1 MSDAYE
7 APKFVELGSLEEMTL
22 QSFNKIGP
30 APDLLTQV
38 DPNVIGS
45 FTPVP

>member
-22 QSFNKIGP
+22 QSFNKVGP
-30 APDLLTQV
+30 TPDALTQI
-38 DPNVIGS
+38 NNIVIGS
-45 FTPVP
+45 FTEFP